1 MLSVMRAVLNNVVVV
16 LGNKHGTEEV
26 YTMPKQ
32 TILLSE
38 ALQDSMASLS
48 LRLDSIET
56 RLFKLLTRNVCTRN
70 CTERAFNA
78 SCLHCDD
85 RPCRCATETH
95 LSMLPHED
103 HTITD
108 DNGRYATAFPTL
120 AAM

>member
-1 MLSVMRAVLNNVVVV
+1 
-16 LGNKHGTEEV
+16 
-26 YTMPKQ
+26 MPKQ

-70 CTERAFNA
+70 CSERALHA
-78 SCLHCDD
+78 SCLHCED
-85 RPCRCATETH
+85 RPCRCASEAQ
-95 LSMLPHED
+95 LSALSQHKNA
-103 HTITD
+103 ITD
-108 DNGRYATAFPTL
+108 DTGGHATVFPTL